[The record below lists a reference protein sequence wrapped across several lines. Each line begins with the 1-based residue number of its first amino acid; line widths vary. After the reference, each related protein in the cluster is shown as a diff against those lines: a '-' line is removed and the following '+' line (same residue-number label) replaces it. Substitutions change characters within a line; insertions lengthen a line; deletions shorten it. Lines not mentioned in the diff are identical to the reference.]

1 MLDILKQVG
10 FAPRACVWELTLACN
25 LRCKHCG
32 SFAGSRRDDEM
43 TLPENLK
50 VADDLAALGCRRVT
64 LSGGEPTLNPDWDKI
79 GKRLADHCIKVNLIS
94 NGWHWTASHV
104 ERAKAAGFVGAA
116 FSLDGFE
123 AEHDEFR
130 QPGSY
135 ARVVAAIDAC
145 VAGGL
150 PVAVNTTVNKL
161 NARQLRPLRDFI
173 AGRGVFSMQV
183 QLATPSG
190 NMGEHKDLVLDP
202 ADLVWLVPELADIC
216 RLNTRKFFTVAAD
229 DIGYYGQ
236 PEPGLR
242 DDGGE
247 LPFWIGCRA
256 GCQVVGIESS
266 GNVKGC
272 LSLPSSMHGESRF
285 VEGNLREKTLAE
297 IWNAPTAF
305 AYNRQHTEDKLTGF
319 CRVCR
324 YHDFCRGGCTWTV
337 YCHALEGGE
346 GNPFCFYFQALK
358 QGRFDLLTEAPT
370 QPELD
375 YFGGKIEP
383 VAPLP
388 VEPTDAPG
396 RLARAREAVNA
407 RHFDEARR
415 LLERMLEL
423 EPDHLPA
430 LDLLGFVCFFLR
442 DYEAAETYNRR
453 ALARDP
459 DHAFAHNG
467 LGLSLARQGKLAEG
481 SAAIERAIAL
491 APRWYEPYHDLAVV
505 LAEAGKKQEAC
516 AMLERGAAAI
526 PESAAE
532 FGKTAAS
539 IKARAGQG

>member
-10 FAPRACVWELTLACN
+10 FSPRACVWELTLACN

-32 SFAGSRRDDEM
+32 SFAGSQRDDEM
-43 TLPENLK
+43 TLEENLK
-50 VADDLAALGCRRVT
+50 VADELAALGCRRVT

-94 NGWHWTASHV
+94 NGWHWNASHV

-123 AEHDEFR
+123 VEHDEFR

-173 AGRGVFSMQV
+173 AGRGVFSMQI

-190 NMGEHKDLVLDP
+190 TMGLHRDLVLDP
-202 ADLVWLVPELADIC
+202 ADLVWLVPELAAIC
-216 RLNTRKFFTVAAD
+216 RLNTRKFFAVAAD
-229 DIGYYGQ
+229 DIGYYGM

-272 LSLPSSMHGESRF
+272 LSLPSSMHGEVRF
-285 VEGNLREKTLAE
+285 VEGNLRERTLSE
-297 IWNAPTAF
+297 IWKAPDAF
-305 AYNRQHTEDKLTGF
+305 AYNRQHTEAKLTGF

-324 YHDFCRGGCTWTV
+324 YRDFCRGGCTWTV
-337 YCHALEGGE
+337 YCHALQGGE
-346 GNPFCFYFQALK
+346 GNPYCFYFQALK

-375 YFGGKIEP
+375 HFGGTIEP
-383 VAPLP
+383 FAPLP
-388 VEPTDAPG
+388 AEPGDASSL
-396 RLARAREAVNA
+396 LARAREATNA
-407 RHFDEARR
+407 RMFDQARR
-415 LLERMLEL
+415 LLERALEL
-423 EPDHLPA
+423 DPDLLPA
-430 LDLLGFVCFFLR
+430 LDLLGFVCFSLK
-442 DYEAAETYNRR
+442 DYAAAEQANRR

-459 DHAFAHNG
+459 DHAIAHNG
-467 LGLSLARQGKLAEG
+467 LGLCLARQGKLEEG
-481 SAAIERAIAL
+481 KAALERAIAL

-505 LAEAGKKQEAC
+505 LAEAGKRDEAC
-516 AMLERGAAAI
+516 AMLERGGAAI

-532 FGKTAAS
+532 FGRTAAA
-539 IKARAGQG
+539 IKARG